1 MTLVRSAADFARF
14 AGGTIIALS
23 VEPEI
28 PVFRLLVEMP
38 DEKTHVRITVRPTSK
53 PALNG
58 NVLIL
63 QQSIDIN
70 FESVEAPPV

>member
-1 MTLVRSAADFARF
+1 MTTVKSLADFAKF
-14 AGGTIIALS
+14 TGGTIISLS

-38 DEKTHVRITVRPTSK
+38 DEKTRVRITVRPTSK

-63 QQSIDIN
+63 QQSLDIN
-70 FESVEAPPV
+70 FEAVEAPPV